1 MEYHDFS
8 CYICNYNSHKNN
20 MNNSFSHKKNIFH
33 GREMPEEGFLVGY
46 ALIIDIIEN
55 ETNVLL
61 PLPEQLAIVT
71 EKHQR
76 YNSKNWQ
83 VFTIRHKPD
92 ENLISNLVFAL
103 KYEGIELFVIKKL
116 FQLIGES
123 QIVQIVNKEPTGQY
137 ARKIWFLYE
146 WLMDIKLDIPDLKT
160 GTYVEI
166 VNSKFQYTGSIIN
179 STRHRIKNNLPGVPD
194 YCPLIRKTEKLENFL
209 KADLSQQ
216 IEIGLSR
223 HDKELVRR
231 TAAFLLL
238 KDSKASFA
246 IEGEYPPN
254 LRARNWGKI
263 IGQAGKV
270 KLSLNEIERLQ
281 DIVIGSKKLKNM
293 GLRKEE
299 GFIGEHDRDTFSP
312 MPDHISAK
320 SSDLPSLLD
329 GLINVNNL
337 LNQENYDSVLI
348 ATTIAF
354 GFVFIHPLS
363 DGNGRIHRYIIHHIL
378 AETGYTKR
386 DMIFPVSTA
395 ILERISD
402 YRDVLESYS
411 YPRLDLIQWE
421 ETTNHNVRI
430 INDTIDLYRYFD
442 LTKHAEFLYECVE
455 ETIKT
460 IIPEELDYIRKY
472 DSMNYFI
479 NNLVS
484 LENNKVDLLIKFLG
498 QNNGKLSKKRRLNE
512 FQELSI
518 EEIEIIEEHYLDV
531 FLSSE

>member
-1 MEYHDFS
+1 MASNDFS
-8 CYICNYNSHKNN
+8 CYLYNYNSHKSN
-20 MNNSFSHKKNIFH
+20 MNNSFSHKRTVFH
-33 GREMPEEGFLVGY
+33 DLEIPEEGFLVGY
-46 ALIIDIIEN
+46 ALIIDVIEKESN
-55 ETNVLL
+55 IHL
-61 PLPEQLAIVT
+61 PLPDQLSIVT

-76 YNSKNWQ
+76 YNYKHWQ

-103 KYEGIELFVIKKL
+103 KYEGIELFIIKKL
-116 FQLIGES
+116 FQLIGEEPIF
-123 QIVQIVNKEPTGQY
+123 QMIKKEPTGQY

-146 WLMDIKLDIPDLKT
+146 WLINIKLDIPDLKI
-160 GTYVEI
+160 GNYVEI
-166 VNSKFQYTGSIIN
+166 VNSKFQYTGSNIN
-179 STRHRIKNNLPGVPD
+179 STRHRIKNNLPGVRA
-194 YCPLIRKTEKLENFL
+194 YCPMIRKTEKLECFL
-209 KADLSQQ
+209 KANLSQQ
-216 IEIGLSR
+216 IEIGLNR

-270 KLSLNEIERLQ
+270 ELSFNEIERLQ
-281 DIVIGSKKLKNM
+281 DIVIGFKKLKNM

-312 MPDHISAK
+312 IPDHISAK
-320 SSDLPSLLD
+320 SSDLPFLLK
-329 GLINVNNL
+329 GLIDVNNL
-337 LNQENYDSVLI
+337 LNKDNYDPVLI
-348 ATTIAF
+348 ASTIAF

-363 DGNGRIHRYIIHHIL
+363 DGNGRIHRYLIHHIL

-395 ILERISD
+395 ILEKISD

-411 YPRLDLIQWE
+411 HPRLDLIKWE
-421 ETTNHNVRI
+421 ETTDHNLQI
-430 INDTIDLYRYFD
+430 LNDTIDLYRYFD
-442 LTKHAEFLYECVE
+442 LTKHAEFLYECVK
-455 ETIKT
+455 ETITT

-472 DSMNYFI
+472 DLMTHLI

-498 QNNGKLSKKRRLNE
+498 QNSGILSKNRRLNE
-512 FQELSI
+512 FQELSS
-518 EEIEIIEEHYLDV
+518 EEIDKIEEHYLDV
-531 FLSSE
+531 FLSPE